1 VYHNDLILSFVDFIW
16 KVYNS
21 CMYLLH
27 AVSNLYHTIP
37 LISCINGL
45 WKDIV
50 MLLIYIYIFKE
61 FAKKF
66 QSFFL
71 FLKKWANTLI
81 FVIYIIR

>member
-37 LISCINGL
+37 LVVYKWFMERQYCHASYI
-45 WKDIV
+45 KDLQI
-50 MLLIYIYIFKE
+50 LIKSIL
-61 FAKKF
+61 
-66 QSFFL
+66 SL
-71 FLKKWANTLI
+71 
-81 FVIYIIR
+81 YIIRLDRCFV